1 MTENTLTVIRLRDG
15 NLLLIA
21 SVCSCGE
28 MNIASDAWAH
38 IRKSLPDNIRVLVVP
53 NYRVVV
59 PAEEE
64 YVSEDY
70 KGDLLT
76 ITYQDGRVMNFP
88 ISDGKPKPPS
98 DPATTG
104 LSRADRP
111 S

>member
-1 MTENTLTVIRLRDG
+1 MPNSLTALRLRDG

-21 SVCSCGE
+21 SVCELCE
-28 MNIASDAWAH
+28 MKNASEAW
-38 IRKSLPDNIRVLVVP
+38 RKIKESLPKTVRVLVVP

-104 LSRADRP
+104 LCHADRP